1 VKRLAIAALLLATV
15 LVQVTWAP
23 RITVAGAFPNLAL
36 VAVIAITWTAGVR
49 HGMAWACLA
58 GLMLDLT
65 ADGPLGP
72 HAVALLA
79 GAYLTGFWVRNLD
92 RESLLHPVVAAAAS
106 TAVYSAVLVLA
117 DDVLGLPVPP
127 LGVAMSVG
135 DLVPGDCEQPAP
147 EVRRVAQP
155 GIRPQGR
162 QERLLEAV
170 LRVHVPHPRD
180 QEPQHHV
187 RVIVEQRLERR

>member
-1 VKRLAIAALLLATV
+1 VKRLGIAALLLATV

-49 HGMAWACLA
+49 QGMAWACLA

-65 ADGPLGP
+65 ADGPFGP
-72 HAVALLA
+72 HALALLA

-106 TAVYSAVLVLA
+106 TAVYSALLVLA
-117 DDVLGLPVPP
+117 DDMLGLPVPP
-127 LGVAMSVG
+127 LGVAMQLVVAASVYNAA
-135 DLVPGDCEQPAP
+135 LMPIALAVVRKLHSPVTRRPEPA
-147 EVRRVAQP
+147 
-155 GIRPQGR
+155 
-162 QERLLEAV
+162 
-170 LRVHVPHPRD
+170 
-180 QEPQHHV
+180 
-187 RVIVEQRLERR
+187 

>member
-1 VKRLAIAALLLATV
+1 VKRLGIAALLLGTV

-36 VAVIAITWTAGVR
+36 VTVIAIAWTAGVR
-49 HGMAWACLA
+49 QGMAWACVA

-79 GAYLTGFWVRNLD
+79 GAYLTGFWARNLD
-92 RESLLHPVVAAAAS
+92 RESLLHPVIAAAAS

-117 DDVLGLPVPP
+117 DEVLGLPVPP
-127 LGVAMSVG
+127 LGVAMQLVVAASVYNAALMPIALG
-135 DLVPGDCEQPAP
+135 VVRKLHSPVTRRP
-147 EVRRVAQP
+147 EPV
-155 GIRPQGR
+155 
-162 QERLLEAV
+162 
-170 LRVHVPHPRD
+170 
-180 QEPQHHV
+180 
-187 RVIVEQRLERR
+187 

>member
-49 HGMAWACLA
+49 QGMAWACLA

-65 ADGPLGP
+65 ADGPFGP

-79 GAYLTGFWVRNLD
+79 GAYLTGFWLRNLD
-92 RESLLHPVVAAAAS
+92 RESVLHPVVAAAAS

-117 DDVLGLPVPP
+117 DDLLGLPVPP
-127 LGVAMSVG
+127 PAIAMQLVVAASVYNAA
-135 DLVPGDCEQPAP
+135 LTPVVLAVVRKLHSPVTRRP
-147 EVRRVAQP
+147 EPV
-155 GIRPQGR
+155 
-162 QERLLEAV
+162 
-170 LRVHVPHPRD
+170 
-180 QEPQHHV
+180 
-187 RVIVEQRLERR
+187 

>member
-1 VKRLAIAALLLATV
+1 VKRLGIAALLLVTV

-23 RITVAGAFPNLAL
+23 RIAVAGAFPNLAL

-49 HGMAWACLA
+49 FGMAWACVA

-72 HAVALLA
+72 HALALLA

-92 RESLLHPVVAAAAS
+92 RESVLHPVIAAAAS
-106 TAVYSAVLVLA
+106 TALYSAVLVLS

-127 LGVAMSVG
+127 VGIAVQLVVAAAVYNAALMPLALAVVRKLQIPVTG
-135 DLVPGDCEQPAP
+135 RP
-147 EVRRVAQP
+147 EPV
-155 GIRPQGR
+155 
-162 QERLLEAV
+162 
-170 LRVHVPHPRD
+170 
-180 QEPQHHV
+180 
-187 RVIVEQRLERR
+187 

>member
-1 VKRLAIAALLLATV
+1 MKRLAIAAVLLAIV

-36 VAVIAITWTAGVR
+36 VAVIGITWTAGVR
-49 HGMAWACLA
+49 NGMLWASVA

-92 RESLLHPVVAAAAS
+92 REGVLHPVVAAAAS
-106 TAVYSAVLVLA
+106 TAVYSVVLVLA
-117 DDVLGLPVPP
+117 DNVLGLPVPP
-127 LGVAMSVG
+127 LGIALQLIVAASVYNAALMPIA
-135 DLVPGDCEQPAP
+135 LVF
-147 EVRRVAQP
+147 VRKLHSQSTRRA
-155 GIRPQGR
+155 
-162 QERLLEAV
+162 
-170 LRVHVPHPRD
+170 
-180 QEPQHHV
+180 EPV
-187 RVIVEQRLERR
+187 

>member
-1 VKRLAIAALLLATV
+1 MKRLAIAALLLATV

-23 RITVAGAFPNLAL
+23 RLTVGGAFPNLAL

-49 HGMAWACLA
+49 QGMAWACLT

-79 GAYLTGFWVRNLD
+79 GAYLTGFWVRNLG
-92 RESLLHPVVAAAAS
+92 RETLLHPVVAAAAS

-117 DDVLGLPVPP
+117 DDLLGLPVAPP
-127 LGVAMSVG
+127 AIAIQLAVAASVYNAALMPIVLGVVRKLHSPVTRR
-135 DLVPGDCEQPAP
+135 P
-147 EVRRVAQP
+147 EPV
-155 GIRPQGR
+155 
-162 QERLLEAV
+162 
-170 LRVHVPHPRD
+170 
-180 QEPQHHV
+180 
-187 RVIVEQRLERR
+187 

>member
-49 HGMAWACLA
+49 QGMAWACLT

-92 RESLLHPVVAAAAS
+92 RETLLHPVVAAAAS
-106 TAVYSAVLVLA
+106 TAIYSAVLVLA
-117 DDVLGLPVPP
+117 DDLLGLPVPQP
-127 LGVAMSVG
+127 AIAIQLVVAASVYNAALMPFVLGVVRKLHSPVTRR
-135 DLVPGDCEQPAP
+135 P
-147 EVRRVAQP
+147 EPV
-155 GIRPQGR
+155 
-162 QERLLEAV
+162 
-170 LRVHVPHPRD
+170 
-180 QEPQHHV
+180 
-187 RVIVEQRLERR
+187 